1 VYALKAIG
9 LCRIGLVLHTQISK
23 AISVWWRRRGE
34 EETKTKRYHSM
45 SSMSL
50 VHGAAGSPERSR

>member
-9 LCRIGLVLHTQISK
+9 LWRIGLVLHTQISK

-34 EETKTKRYHSM
+34 EVTKRYHSM

-50 VHGAAGSPERSR
+50 VHGVAGSPERSR